1 VLGQGLNHSLIFNS
15 QYAKKNDNLLVYTLN
30 IGLHYLLRDKI
41 TSIDTTINFDKWYL
55 AKILTLYRS
64 ARENSCL
71 DRFLLVTQSANRICH
86 DMFPATQEGVQSCLM
101 HVYSAKR
108 NPSPI
113 EDAEIHEACESRGFN
128 EVYHFATVFLC
139 M

>member
-1 VLGQGLNHSLIFNS
+1 VVFSEDFDSSKSVASPIKLYSVVILLAWLFN
-15 QYAKKNDNLLVYTLN
+15 YFGGFVDNNSYFL
-30 IGLHYLLRDKI
+30 
-41 TSIDTTINFDKWYL
+41 SPTIQ
-55 AKILTLYRS
+55 YRS